1 MPARKRQPTRRPTTR
16 RAAPRRKAAGSGDR
30 AGGGGADRR
39 PAARRRALPARH
51 DLVAAVDLG
60 SNSFHMVVARVIAG
74 QPHVVDRLRDR
85 VALAGGIDAQK
96 RLTPAIQVRAL
107 AALKIFGQR
116 LAPMPPG
123 SVRAVGTNALR
134 QARNTRAFLARAER
148 ALGHPIEVVPGRE
161 EARLIYVGVSHSL
174 PDEPGRRLVVD
185 IGGGSTECILG
196 ERFEPLQTDSLYMG
210 CVTWSRRF
218 FRDGSI
224 KARLLDEA
232 TIAARLELQS
242 IERQYKAAGWEHCV
256 GSSGT
261 ILAIDAIIRAQGWD
275 DSGLTLRALRKLRKL
290 VLAAGHVRRLA
301 LPGLPPDRAEV
312 LPGGL
317 AILLGVFE
325 ELGIERMTTS
335 AGSMREGVLYD
346 LLGRIRHEDARE
358 RAIRQVAE
366 KSHVDGEQAGRVE
379 RTALALLERAAG
391 DWCLDHDEARRLLA
405 WAARVHEIGLTIS
418 YSGYHKHS
426 AYIVEYADLAGFS
439 REDQRILAAVVG
451 GHRRKLHPESF
462 AGLPA
467 PLRDVALRLCVLL
480 RLAVRLNRARTPGAV
495 PVPRLACGTNR
506 IDLVFARGWL
516 ARHPL
521 TRADLAE
528 ERELLRSAGLRL
540 EVR

>member
-1 MPARKRQPTRRPTTR
+1 MPASKRPATTRPAPR
-16 RAAPRRKAAGSGDR
+16 RAAARR
-30 AGGGGADRR
+30 GGGGS
-39 PAARRRALPARH
+39 PARRRVPSARH

-60 SNSFHMVVARVIAG
+60 SNSFHMVVARVLAG

-85 VALAGGIDAQK
+85 VALASGMDGQK
-96 RLTPAIQVRAL
+96 RLTPAIQARAL
-107 AALKIFGQR
+107 AALRIFGQR

-134 QARNTRAFLARAER
+134 QARNASAFLARAER

-196 ERFEPLQTDSLYMG
+196 ERFEPFQTDSLYMG

-218 FRDGSI
+218 FRDGTI
-224 KARLLDEA
+224 KARRLDEA
-232 TIAARLELQS
+232 TIAARLEVQS
-242 IERQYKAAGWEHCV
+242 IERQYRAVGWEHCI

-261 ILAIDAIIRAQGWD
+261 ILAIDAIVRAQGWD
-275 DSGLTLRALRKLRKL
+275 DSGLSLRALRKLRRL
-290 VLAAGHVRRLA
+290 VLAAGHVRRLE

-325 ELGIERMTTS
+325 ELDIERMTTS
-335 AGSMREGVLYD
+335 AASMREGVLHD

-358 RAIRQVAE
+358 RAIRQLAE
-366 KSHVDGEQAGRVE
+366 KNHVDGEQAGRVE
-379 RTALALLERAAG
+379 RTALALLERASG
-391 DWCLDHDEARRLLA
+391 EWGLDRDEARRLLA

-426 AYIVEYADLAGFS
+426 AYIVEHADLAGFS

-451 GHRRKLHPESF
+451 GHRRKLQPAPL

-467 PLRDVALRLCVLL
+467 PARELALRLCVLL
-480 RLAVRLNRARTPGAV
+480 RLAVRLNRARAPGAV
-495 PVPRLACGTNR
+495 PVPRLACGGKR
-506 IDLVFARGWL
+506 LGLAFPRGWL
-516 ARHPL
+516 GRHPL
-521 TRADLAE
+521 TRADLVE
-528 ERELLRSAGLRL
+528 EAELLRAAGVRL
-540 EVR
+540 DVR